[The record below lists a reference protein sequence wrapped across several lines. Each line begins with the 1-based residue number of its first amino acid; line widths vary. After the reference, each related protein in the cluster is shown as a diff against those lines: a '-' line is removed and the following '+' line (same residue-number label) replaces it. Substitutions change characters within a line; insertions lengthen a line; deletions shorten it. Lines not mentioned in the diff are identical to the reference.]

1 MKNKKLLLITSLALT
16 AILSSCGTTTS
27 SSSINQSS
35 NSVSSSESSVEQYYK
50 VNITNNDDAT
60 ISVDKQTAKKG
71 ETVTITINVT
81 NEKKL
86 IKEVKVNDLT
96 VTKVDDNHYS
106 FVMVASDVTI
116 SVILE
121 NKPLENRLITIN
133 GDENIISYTL
143 KVNDQEVNQAKE
155 GEEVTLSVVL
165 KNKYVLENVSSD
177 DNIVFSSIINNSVTF
192 TMIDKAISISLISK
206 YVPQNYKI
214 KSFYSISP
222 IISSIEGLT
231 IDEEI
236 KEGTEKNI
244 EISVKKSLAQY
255 YDFKFDVNYQTY
267 SLSLD
272 SEKSTDNVSY
282 YKGTFT
288 MPSDNDASIVVYPAL
303 KAATEDNKIKIKIDC
318 DETQVKVLGVENNQE
333 VKKTNYNPLSS
344 TYQNSIVFS
353 VMPKDGY
360 YFDYKNDIKYYTS
373 YKNSISFN
381 NETNLFYFSIYNSSL
396 KEVTI
401 KITSHAISTKNKISF
416 ANTDNFGVSGGLN
429 QEFYAGTPVSL
440 NIKPTNDY
448 LVNGDPTVESLT
460 NGKYFYSS
468 ECYYNIENSTL
479 YFIMPNCDIKF
490 TFNLEIP
497 ITFNVIKNDLIE
509 NYYFASDTNGKNK
522 INNGFV
528 GDEFYLFATPKDGYY
543 IEYIYINDE
552 TKMVSSYSGSYY
564 SGTFQESRRSH
575 TNKITF
581 DVKKYTNI
589 SYEENDAYTISLTK
603 TKAKI
608 GESVTATIK
617 EKIGYHVK
625 KVSMV
630 GITNNIV
637 TELTAYNGYSFSLK
651 APDYDVK
658 IVVDFEK
665 VSTYTLTFNSIEG
678 IKKLNVVNMFNETV
692 QSGDLINEGA
702 KLTLTLSLEN
712 GYSVN
717 SVKLNDLELTMSSNK
732 YEFTM
737 PNKNSTIIFDLHQAQ
752 KYKINFNFG
761 EEDISTKIIDKTLY
775 PNSYGEIET
784 TDGQIIE
791 GHQVKIDFT
800 ANNYY
805 KEMNLK
811 ETTIK
816 TASGKDVEFSPTFTT
831 LKFTMPNEDIIISCS
846 TKENRLLKDVYLD
859 ENATNNLTIVDSTKK
874 NEVITSKFISGDVLD
889 LSLKNPDFKN
899 KSYKL
904 IIYNKPFDD
913 ETKTVVK
920 EFDFTSTNISTT
932 YNSYNAIYVSLVISA
947 L

>member
-1 MKNKKLLLITSLALT
+1 MTKKKVLLITSLTLT
-16 AILSSCGTTTS
+16 AILSGCGTTTS
-27 SSSINQSS
+27 SSSISQSS
-35 NSVSSSESSVEQYYK
+35 NSVSSSESSVEQSY
-50 VNITNNDDAT
+50 NINIASNDDAT

-71 ETVTITINVT
+71 ETIIITINVT

-86 IKEVKVNDLT
+86 IKEVKANDLIA
-96 VTKVDDNHYS
+96 TKVDDTHYS

-133 GDENIISYTL
+133 GDENIVSYTL

-165 KNKYVLENVSSD
+165 KNKYVLENVFSD

-192 TMIDKAISISLISK
+192 TMIDKAITISLASK

-222 IISSIEGLT
+222 IISSIDGLK

-236 KEGTEKNI
+236 MEGTEKNI

-267 SLSLD
+267 SLSLNT
-272 SEKSTDNVSY
+272 EKSNDEVSY
-282 YKGTFT
+282 YKGTFI
-288 MPSDNDASIVVYPAL
+288 MPSDNDASIVIYPAL
-303 KAATEDNKIKIKIDC
+303 KNASETNKIKINIDC
-318 DETQVKVLGVENNQE
+318 DESQVKVLGVENNQE
-333 VKKTNYNPLSS
+333 VQKTTNNPFSS
-344 TYQNSIVFS
+344 NSSSYVVFS
-353 VMPKDGY
+353 VTPKDGY
-360 YFDYKNDIKYYTS
+360 YFDYKNDVKYITYS
-373 YKNSISFN
+373 ESNISFDS
-381 NETNLFYFSIYNSSL
+381 ETNLFYFYASSSY
-396 KEVTI
+396 KEATI
-401 KITSHAISTKNKISF
+401 KIKAHEIKQKNKVTI
-416 ANTDNFGVSGGLN
+416 ANDENLEVLGGLN
-429 QEFYAGTPVSL
+429 QEISAGTPVCL
-440 NIKPTNDY
+440 KINPTNNY
-448 LVNGDPTVESLT
+448 LINGDPSVESLT
-460 NGKYFYSS
+460 SGQYFYSS
-468 ECYYNIENSTL
+468 EINFDEKASML
-479 YFIMPNCDIKF
+479 YFIMPVCDIKF
-490 TFNLEIP
+490 SFNLEIP
-497 ITFNVIKNDLIE
+497 TTFNVIENDLIE
-509 NYYFASDTNGKNK
+509 NYYFTSDSSGKNQ
-522 INNGFV
+522 IQNGFV
-528 GDEFYLFATPKDGYY
+528 GEEFYLFATPKDGYY
-543 IEYIYINDE
+543 IEFIYINDE
-552 TKMVSSYSGSYY
+552 TKMVHSDWTNYY
-564 SGTFQESRRSH
+564 SGTIVEKRSH

-581 DVKKYTNI
+581 DVKKYTKI

-608 GESVTATIK
+608 GENVTATIK

-637 TELTAYNGYSFSLK
+637 TVLTAYNGYSFSLK

-665 VSTYTLTFNSIEG
+665 VNTYTLSFNSVDG

-692 QSGDLINEGA
+692 KSGDLINEGA
-702 KLTLTLSLEN
+702 KLTMTLSLEN
-712 GYSVN
+712 GYSIN

-732 YEFTM
+732 YEFIM

-775 PNSYGEIET
+775 PNSYGEKET

-791 GHQVKIDFT
+791 WHQVKIDFT

-816 TASGKDVEFSPTFTT
+816 TASGKDVEFSSSYVT
-831 LKFTMPNEDIIISCS
+831 LKFVMPNEDIIISCS
-846 TKENRLLKDVYLD
+846 TKENSLLKDVYLD

-874 NEVITSKFISGDVLD
+874 NEVITSKFISGDVLSF
-889 LSLKNPDFKN
+889 SLKNSDFKN

-904 IIYNKPFDD
+904 IIYNKPLDD
-913 ETKTVVK
+913 ETKSVVK
-920 EFDFTSTNISTT
+920 EFDFTSTNTSTT
-932 YNSYNAIYVSLVISA
+932 YSSYETIYVSLIISA

>member
-1 MKNKKLLLITSLALT
+1 MKNKKILLITSLALS
-16 AILSSCGTTTS
+16 AILSGCGTTTS

-121 NKPLENRLITIN
+121 NKPLENKLITVKT
-133 GDENIISYTL
+133 DENILSYSL
-143 KVNDQEVNQAKE
+143 KIKDQEISEAKE
-155 GEEVTLSVVL
+155 GEIVTLSVTL
-165 KNKYVLENVSSD
+165 KDKYVLSNVSSS
-177 DNIVFSSIINNSVTF
+177 DNIAFSSIENNSVTF
-192 TMIDKAISISLISK
+192 TMIDKNVTINLTSK
-206 YVPQNYKI
+206 YIPQNYKI

-333 VKKTNYNPLSS
+333 VKKTTNNPFSS
-344 TYQNSIVFS
+344 SSSSYVVFS
-353 VMPKDGY
+353 VTPKDGY
-360 YFDYKNDIKYYTS
+360 YFDYKNDVKYITYS
-373 YKNSISFN
+373 ESNISFDS
-381 NETNLFYFSIYNSSL
+381 ETNLFYFYASSSY
-396 KEVTI
+396 KEATI
-401 KITSHAISTKNKISF
+401 KIKAHEIKQKNKVTI
-416 ANTDNFGVSGGLN
+416 ANDKNLEVLGGLN
-429 QEFYAGTPVSL
+429 QEISAGTPVCL
-440 NIKPTNDY
+440 KINPTNNY
-448 LVNGDPTVESLT
+448 LINGDPSVESLT
-460 NGKYFYSS
+460 SGQYFYSS
-468 ECYYNIENSTL
+468 EMKFDEETSML
-479 YFIMPNCDIKF
+479 YFMMPICDIQF
-490 TFNLEIP
+490 SFNLEIP
-497 ITFNVIKNDLIE
+497 TTFNVIENKLIE
-509 NYYFASDTNGKNK
+509 NYYFTSDSSGKNK
-522 INNGFV
+522 IQSGFV

-552 TKMVSSYSGSYY
+552 TKMVHSDWTNYY
-564 SGTFQESRRSH
+564 SGTIVEKRSH

-665 VSTYTLTFNSIEG
+665 VNTYTLTFNSIEG

-712 GYSVN
+712 GYSIN

-775 PNSYGEIET
+775 PNSYGEKET

-816 TASGKDVEFSPTFTT
+816 TASGKDVEFSSNSVT
-831 LKFTMPNEDIIISCS
+831 LKFIMPNEDIIISCS
-846 TKENRLLKDVYLD
+846 TKENSFLKDVYLD

-889 LSLKNPDFKN
+889 FSLKNPDFKN

-904 IIYNKPFDD
+904 IIYNKPLDD

-932 YNSYNAIYVSLVISA
+932 HNSYNAIYVSLVISA

>member
-133 GDENIISYTL
+133 GDGNIISYTL

-333 VKKTNYNPLSS
+333 VQKTNYNPLSS

-552 TKMVSSYSGSYY
+552 TKMVHSDWTNYY
-564 SGTFQESRRSH
+564 SGTIVEKRSH

-665 VSTYTLTFNSIEG
+665 VNTYTLTFNSIEG

-775 PNSYGEIET
+775 PNSYGEKET

-811 ETTIK
+811 ATTIK
-816 TASGKDVEFSPTFTT
+816 TASGKDVEFSSTSFVT

-859 ENATNNLTIVDSTKK
+859 ENATNNLTIADSTKK
-874 NEVITSKFISGDVLD
+874 NELITSKFISGDVLD
-889 LSLKNPDFKN
+889 FSLKNPDFKN

-932 YNSYNAIYVSLVISA
+932 YNSYNAIYVSLVINA

>member
-71 ETVTITINVT
+71 ETIIITINVT

-86 IKEVKVNDLT
+86 IKEVKANDLIA
-96 VTKVDDNHYS
+96 TKVDDTHYS

-133 GDENIISYTL
+133 GDENIVSYTL

-165 KNKYVLENVSSD
+165 KNKYVLENVFSD

-192 TMIDKAISISLISK
+192 TMIDKAITISLASK

-222 IISSIEGLT
+222 IISSIDGLK

-236 KEGTEKNI
+236 MEGTEKNI

-267 SLSLD
+267 SLSLNT
-272 SEKSTDNVSY
+272 EKSNDEVSY
-282 YKGTFT
+282 YKGTFI
-288 MPSDNDASIVVYPAL
+288 MPSDNDASIVIYPAL
-303 KAATEDNKIKIKIDC
+303 KTASENNKIKINIDC
-318 DETQVKVLGVENNQE
+318 DESQVKVLGVENNQE
-333 VKKTNYNPLSS
+333 VQKTTNNPFSS
-344 TYQNSIVFS
+344 NSSSYVVFS
-353 VMPKDGY
+353 VTPKDGY
-360 YFDYKNDIKYYTS
+360 YFDYKNDVKYITYS
-373 YKNSISFN
+373 ESNISFDS
-381 NETNLFYFSIYNSSL
+381 ETNLFYFYASSSY
-396 KEVTI
+396 KEATI
-401 KITSHAISTKNKISF
+401 KIKAHEIKQKNKVTI
-416 ANTDNFGVSGGLN
+416 ANDENLEVLGGLN
-429 QEFYAGTPVSL
+429 QEISAGTPVCL
-440 NIKPTNDY
+440 KINPTNNY
-448 LVNGDPTVESLT
+448 LINGDPSVESLT
-460 NGKYFYSS
+460 SGQYFYSS
-468 ECYYNIENSTL
+468 EINFDEKASML
-479 YFIMPNCDIKF
+479 YFIMPVCDIKF
-490 TFNLEIP
+490 SFNLEIP
-497 ITFNVIKNDLIE
+497 TTFNVIENDLIE
-509 NYYFASDTNGKNK
+509 NYYFTSDSSGKNQ
-522 INNGFV
+522 IQSGFV
-528 GDEFYLFATPKDGYY
+528 GEEFYLFATPKDGYY
-543 IEYIYINDE
+543 IEFIYINDE
-552 TKMVSSYSGSYY
+552 TKMVHSDWTNYY
-564 SGTFQESRRSH
+564 SGTIVEKRSH

-581 DVKKYTNI
+581 DVKKYTKI

-608 GESVTATIK
+608 GENVTATIK

-665 VSTYTLTFNSIEG
+665 VNTYTLSFNSVEG

-692 QSGDLINEGA
+692 KSGDLINEGA
-702 KLTLTLSLEN
+702 KLTMTLSLEN
-712 GYSVN
+712 GYSIN

-732 YEFTM
+732 YEFIM

-775 PNSYGEIET
+775 PNSYGEKET

-816 TASGKDVEFSPTFTT
+816 TASGKDVEFSSSYVT
-831 LKFTMPNEDIIISCS
+831 LKFVMPNEDIIISCS
-846 TKENRLLKDVYLD
+846 TKENSLLKDVYLD

-889 LSLKNPDFKN
+889 FSLKNPDFKN

-904 IIYNKPFDD
+904 IIYNKPLDD
-913 ETKTVVK
+913 ETKSVVK
-920 EFDFTSTNISTT
+920 EFDFTSTNTSTT
-932 YNSYNAIYVSLVISA
+932 YSSYEAIYVSLVISA